1 MQQRVKVISCN
12 PNGTAQV
19 SVVRQSACSGDCHK
33 CAGCGS
39 TKQTMLFT
47 AHNAIGAKPGDAVV
61 VESDTG
67 TVLKGAML
75 LYVLPLI
82 TFLAGYIVG
91 ENLWGQGI
99 LVSIAGFVLGMAP
112 IKFYDRHLAKKG
124 TVYTIKAY
132 AAKPPQPNF
141 TEKGDNEVD

>member
-1 MQQRVKVISCN
+1 MEQNVI
-12 PNGTAQV
+12 
-19 SVVRQSACSGDCHK
+19 VRRLLPDGMAEVMRIRESACSGDCHK
-33 CAGCGS
+33 CAGCGA

-47 AHNAIGAKPGDAVV
+47 AHNAIGARPGDAVV

-75 LYVLPLI
+75 LYVLPLV
-82 TFLAGYIVG
+82 TFLVGYIVG
-91 ENLWGQGI
+91 ENLWSRGI
-99 LVSIAGFVLGMAP
+99 LVSILGFALGMAP
-112 IKFYDRHLAKKG
+112 IKLYDRYLAKRG

-132 AAKPPQPNF
+132 ADRPRQPKF

>member
-1 MQQRVKVISCN
+1 MEQNVI
-12 PNGTAQV
+12 
-19 SVVRQSACSGDCHK
+19 VRRLLPDGMAEVMRIRESACSGDCHK

-82 TFLAGYIVG
+82 TFLTGYIVG
-91 ENLWGQGI
+91 ENLWGHGI

-132 AAKPPQPNF
+132 AAKPSQPNF